1 MADDDVDIPLTE
13 PERPADDAV
22 PHLWPAELDADYT
35 LLGELGRGGMAVVF
49 RARDRELGRE
59 VAVKVVRPRF
69 AADEEAVARLAR
81 EARTVAQLEHPNIVG
96 VYSIR
101 HLADRSVAL
110 VMQLIPGRTLKQA
123 VVEGGPFD
131 VATAEQVLRDI
142 ARALAYAHRAGVV
155 HRDVKPENIFLDAT
169 SGRAMLSD
177 FGVARV
183 MDAPTE
189 LTATGTTIGTPT
201 YMAPEQIDGVHL
213 DGRSDL
219 YSLGM
224 VGWEMLTG
232 ERPWVGESLYSVIY
246 RQKHDQLAPIDSY
259 RNDIPPRTQYLIEG
273 LMPKNP
279 DRRWAS
285 AARFLTLLASDQPLP
300 GFKEWESAQRRRRRS
315 HVYQQARQRGESVI
329 EAALE
334 TVKFSRPP
342 TPVGPLNAPKQTPT
356 APLPPPEEQF
366 FEPTGQ
372 AATAQFTRPATRT
385 PPRAGTALALGAA
398 GAVASGTPSGGF
410 SIQRPPHEANT
421 RLTPGV
427 MVIPPKRSRLLRGGL
442 MTLAVA
448 ALAMFTWIQFGP
460 AGATE
465 LRPDNFPTVPR
476 DDRAI
481 DVPVVAQA
489 DSADSAGTDSA
500 TGAGTDS
507 GARVDSAT
515 LAATRAVLNPPVPP
529 PNARLTGVGATADST
544 RLAAGP
550 RPMTP
555 TITTRADSATRT
567 AIATPPYTPP
577 PPAAPGPTFP
587 KPDAGTIAAGRL
599 HSCALSDNSAVCWG
613 ANDNGQLGDGTV
625 GEGHLTPTVVAGDF
639 SFVQIATGAQH
650 TCGLTT
656 SAEVVCWGGNG
667 TGQLGDG
674 TTQSRSA
681 PVKVNSAVN
690 FRLIRAG
697 RDHTCGLSTSR
708 AVFCWGSNSDGQLG
722 IGTRARSNSPM
733 MVEVPGQ
740 VAELSVGWYHTCAL
754 TSDGAAWCWGR
765 NNDGQLGDGYASAQI
780 KPSKVRIDAP
790 LVSIAAGEK
799 HTCGVTANGEAW
811 CWGGNK
817 NGQLGSNGTE
827 SATLPRI
834 VSAMTPFSTI
844 TAGGTFTCARGR
856 DSGAFCWG
864 LNNSGQL
871 GDGTN
876 TSHSVPVPVKGLSG
890 RLVSLTAGNA
900 HACAVTERNEMFCW
914 GNNLDGQIG
923 RGDRE
928 STAAPTLVKLP
939 PR

>member
-1 MADDDVDIPLTE
+1 
-13 PERPADDAV
+13 
-22 PHLWPAELDADYT
+22 
-35 LLGELGRGGMAVVF
+35 
-49 RARDRELGRE
+49 
-59 VAVKVVRPRF
+59 
-69 AADEEAVARLAR
+69 
-81 EARTVAQLEHPNIVG
+81 
-96 VYSIR
+96 
-101 HLADRSVAL
+101 
-110 VMQLIPGRTLKQA
+110 
-123 VVEGGPFD
+123 
-131 VATAEQVLRDI
+131 
-142 ARALAYAHRAGVV
+142 
-155 HRDVKPENIFLDAT
+155 
-169 SGRAMLSD
+169 MLSD

-356 APLPPPEEQF
+356 APSPPPEEQF

-385 PPRAGTALALGAA
+385 PPHAGTALALGAA

-465 LRPDNFPTVPR
+465 LRPDTFPTVPR

-489 DSADSAGTDSA
+489 DSVDSAGTDSA

-515 LAATRAVLNPPVPP
+515 LAATRAVLNPPVTP

-544 RLAAGP
+544 RLATGP

-555 TITTRADSATRT
+555 TTTTRADSATRT
-567 AIATPPYTPP
+567 ATTTPPYTPP
-577 PPAAPGPTFP
+577 PPAAPGLTFP
-587 KPDAGTIAAGRL
+587 
-599 HSCALSDNSAVCWG
+599 
-613 ANDNGQLGDGTV
+613 
-625 GEGHLTPTVVAGDF
+625 
-639 SFVQIATGAQH
+639 
-650 TCGLTT
+650 
-656 SAEVVCWGGNG
+656 
-667 TGQLGDG
+667 
-674 TTQSRSA
+674 
-681 PVKVNSAVN
+681 
-690 FRLIRAG
+690 
-697 RDHTCGLSTSR
+697 
-708 AVFCWGSNSDGQLG
+708 
-722 IGTRARSNSPM
+722 
-733 MVEVPGQ
+733 
-740 VAELSVGWYHTCAL
+740 
-754 TSDGAAWCWGR
+754 
-765 NNDGQLGDGYASAQI
+765 
-780 KPSKVRIDAP
+780 
-790 LVSIAAGEK
+790 
-799 HTCGVTANGEAW
+799 
-811 CWGGNK
+811 
-817 NGQLGSNGTE
+817 
-827 SATLPRI
+827 
-834 VSAMTPFSTI
+834 
-844 TAGGTFTCARGR
+844 
-856 DSGAFCWG
+856 
-864 LNNSGQL
+864 
-871 GDGTN
+871 
-876 TSHSVPVPVKGLSG
+876 
-890 RLVSLTAGNA
+890 
-900 HACAVTERNEMFCW
+900 
-914 GNNLDGQIG
+914 
-923 RGDRE
+923 
-928 STAAPTLVKLP
+928 
-939 PR
+939 